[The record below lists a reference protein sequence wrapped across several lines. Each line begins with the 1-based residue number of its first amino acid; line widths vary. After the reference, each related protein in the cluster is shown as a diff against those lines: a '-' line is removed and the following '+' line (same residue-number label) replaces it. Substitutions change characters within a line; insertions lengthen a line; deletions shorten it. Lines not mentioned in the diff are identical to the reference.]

1 MDYSPKFSTG
11 TIKHDKLYTLVTI
24 GKNCGYCH
32 DNGNGGNVA
41 DTAPCS
47 VTTRFT
53 GIAMWSVNLKKS
65 ILSLYFKFSIA
76 YISIK
81 AIIGVLEPKPLK
93 KKIIMANMLK

>member
-11 TIKHDKLYTLVTI
+11 TIKHDKLYTLGTI

-53 GIAMWSVNLKKS
+53 GIAM
-65 ILSLYFKFSIA
+65 
-76 YISIK
+76 
-81 AIIGVLEPKPLK
+81 
-93 KKIIMANMLK
+93 